1 MNRLFLLIIGLLIP
15 ITIVTSPKD
24 EEVMAEVTLENYNLE
39 WQINDLKD
47 DAKENKEYQVLISN
61 NKDRSNAFYI
71 DLEDYIVGV
80 VAGEMPASFNMEA
93 LRAQAVAARTY
104 AMYKMQNIKD
114 YVLATSV
121 SDQVYLSSE
130 AMKNKWGN
138 DYNYYYNRVKEAV
151 DSTKGEVLTYNDELI
166 IAYYFAISNG
176 YTDDGKTVFNDDKA
190 YLMSV
195 DSSWDKNYKAY
206 YSEAVMSKNTFC
218 SCLNI
223 SCNTINISNI
233 VRSDS
238 HYVRQ
243 ITINGKTFT
252 GLQVFNKL
260 SLKSTDFEI
269 EVNGNNVKVKTYGF
283 GHSVGMSQYGA
294 EGMASAGYSYQDI
307 LKHYYQNTEINKI

>member
-1 MNRLFLLIIGLLIP
+1 MNRLLGLVVIVLLP
-15 ITIVTSPKD
+15 VTFVTYNKD
-24 EEVMAEVTLENYNLE
+24 EAVMAGESLENYNLE
-39 WQINDLKD
+39 WQVKD
-47 DAKENKEYQVLISN
+47 SFKEEESKSYQVLISN
-61 NKDRSNAFYI
+61 NKDRSNAFSL
-71 DLEDYIVGV
+71 DLEDYIIGV
-80 VAGEMPASFNMEA
+80 VAGEMPASFNKEA
-93 LRAQAVAARTY
+93 LKAQAVAARTY
-104 AMYKMQNIKD
+104 ALYKMQNIEN
-114 YVLATSV
+114 YVLLTSV
-121 SDQVYLSSE
+121 SDQVYLSMD
-130 AMKNKWGN
+130 AMKKKWGN
-138 DYNYYYNRVKEAV
+138 DFDYYYNRVKEAV

-206 YSEAVMSKNTFC
+206 YSEATIPKNTFC
-218 SCLNI
+218 SCLSI
-223 SCNTINISNI
+223 SCDAINISNV

-269 EVNGNNVKVKTYGF
+269 IVQGDSVKVKTYGF

-294 EGMASAGYSYQDI
+294 QGMANSGYSYQDI